1 MGDLLSK
8 AEYAALAKDISL
20 PSKAFINGAFKPAI
34 SGKTFATNNPAT
46 GDFLTDVAACS
57 SDDVDFAVSNAK
69 EAFEDGRWRSISP
82 RERKAVLL
90 KFANLLESHQHEPV
104 SYTHLTLPTNREV

>member
-34 SGKTFATNNPAT
+34 SGKNLRHEQS
-46 GDFLTDVAACS
+46 GD
-57 SDDVDFAVSNAK
+57 
-69 EAFEDGRWRSISP
+69 R
-82 RERKAVLL
+82 
-90 KFANLLESHQHEPV
+90 
-104 SYTHLTLPTNREV
+104 